1 MKIVKNTNLKS
12 SFFHFLH
19 RLGLIPQANASLLNS
34 IFTISLL
41 ALPFGYMTMKG
52 VFGILAAICL
62 IFALLILIND
72 KKSVSDFFNQKYSL
86 LIVFALLAIVLS
98 IFIGQTARGRFLL
111 DAYDGPSRLIFSLP
125 ILIAIYKLK
134 IDFGKI
140 LSLTLPLALFVIL
153 IYAKSGTHSY
163 GDRLTTHYLDPIF
176 WGNFSIIM
184 GFMCLASIE
193 KTDSVRMKL
202 FKLSGFGLGV
212 TMSILSQ
219 SRAGWVAAIALIMI
233 WLFVNRKQLTLKK
246 LALYFLLTIVAII
259 TLYLTVNTFQLR
271 IDTAITEAINWSNET
286 ETESSTGYR
295 LTMWKMTAYFF
306 SLNPWIGYGEYTSL
320 PILGDAYIQSFAD
333 YESIDTIQC
342 CGPHNEIA
350 AHILKTGLLGIT
362 ALLATYFLPVYIFA
376 QSKAHQSKSMG
387 IILCMGIFICGFG
400 TEMLGLKISYT
411 FYALLLAGL
420 LATSLW
426 KSYEQE

>member
-1 MKIVKNTNLKS
+1 M
-12 SFFHFLH
+12 
-19 RLGLIPQANASLLNS
+19 
-34 IFTISLL
+34 
-41 ALPFGYMTMKG
+41 LPFGFMTIKG

-62 IFALLILIND
+62 ILAILILMMD
-72 KKSVSDFFNQKYSL
+72 TKSVPNFFKQKYSL
-86 LIVFALLAIVLS
+86 LIVFALLSIVLS
-98 IFIGQTARGRFLL
+98 IFIGQATRGNFLL
-111 DAYDGPSRLIFSLP
+111 AAYDGPSRLFLALP
-125 ILIAIYKLK
+125 ILIAIYKNK

-140 LSLTLPLALFVIL
+140 LSLTLPLALLIIL
-153 IYAKSGTHSY
+153 VCAKSGSHSY

-193 KTDSVRMKL
+193 ETDSMAMKL
-202 FKLSGFGLGV
+202 YKLSGLWLGV

-219 SRAGWVAAIALIMI
+219 SRAGWVAAVALIVI
-233 WLFVNRKQLTLKK
+233 WLFINKKQLTLKK
-246 LALYFLLTIVAII
+246 LALYSLLTVAAL
-259 TLYLTVNTFQLR
+259 TLLYLTVNTFQSR
-271 IDTAITEAINWSNET
+271 IDTAISEVINWSNKT
-286 ETESSTGYR
+286 QTESSTGYR

-306 SLNPWIGYGEYTSL
+306 SLSPWVGYSEYTAL

-333 YESIDTIQC
+333 AESIKTIQC

-350 AHILKTGLLGIT
+350 AHILRSGFFGVA
-362 ALLATYFLPVYIFA
+362 ALLATYFLPLYIYA
-376 QSKAHQSKSMG
+376 KSKCHQIKSMG
-387 IILCMGIFICGFG
+387 IMLCMGIFICGFG

-426 KSYEQE
+426 KSHEQK

>member
-1 MKIVKNTNLKS
+1 MKS

-41 ALPFGYMTMKG
+41 ALPFGYMTVKG

-62 IFALLILIND
+62 ILALLILIVD
-72 KKSVSDFFNQKYSL
+72 TQSVSNFFNQKYSL
-86 LIVFALLAIVLS
+86 LIVFALLAIILS
-98 IFIGQTARGRFLL
+98 IFIGQATRGRFIL
-111 DAYDGPSRLIFSLP
+111 DAYDGPSRLILALP
-125 ILIAIYKLK
+125 ILIAIYKNK

-140 LSLTLPLALFVIL
+140 LSLTLPLALLVIL

-184 GFMCLASIE
+184 GLMCLASIE
-193 KTDSVRMKL
+193 ETDSVALKIY
-202 FKLSGFGLGV
+202 KLSGLGLGA

-219 SRAGWVAAIALIMI
+219 SRAGWVAAVALIVI
-233 WLFVNRKQLTLKK
+233 WLFINRKQLTLKK
-246 LALYFLLTIVAII
+246 LALYSLLTVTVLI
-259 TLYLTVNTFQLR
+259 TLYLTINTFQFR
-271 IDTAITEAINWSNET
+271 IDSAISEVVNWSNKT
-286 ETESSTGYR
+286 QTESSTGYR
-295 LTMWKMTAYFF
+295 LIMWKMTAYFF
-306 SLNPWIGYGEYTSL
+306 TLSPWHGYGEYTAL
-320 PILGDAYIQSFAD
+320 PIIGDTYVQSFAD
-333 YESIDTIQC
+333 AESIKTIQC

-350 AHILKTGLLGIT
+350 AHILRSGSLGIT
-362 ALLATYFLPVYIFA
+362 ALLATYFLPIYIFI

-426 KSYEQE
+426 KSYE

>member
-1 MKIVKNTNLKS
+1 MKS

-19 RLGLIPQANASLLNS
+19 RLGLIPQANASLLNN

-41 ALPFGYMTMKG
+41 ILPFGYMTVKG

-62 IFALLILIND
+62 ILALLILMMD
-72 KKSVSDFFNQKYSL
+72 TKSVSNFFNQKYSL
-86 LIVFALLAIVLS
+86 LILFALLAIVLS
-98 IFIGQTARGRFLL
+98 IFIGQATRGRFIL
-111 DAYDGPSRLIFSLP
+111 DAYDGPSRLIFALP

-140 LSLTLPLALFVIL
+140 LSLTLPLALLAIL

-184 GFMCLASIE
+184 GLMCLASIE
-193 KTDSVRMKL
+193 ETDSVALKL
-202 FKLSGFGLGV
+202 YKLSGLGLGA

-219 SRAGWVAAIALIMI
+219 SRAGWVAAVALIVI
-233 WLFVNRKQLTLKK
+233 WLFINRKQLTLKK
-246 LALYFLLTIVAII
+246 LAFYSLLTIAALI
-259 TLYLTVNTFQLR
+259 TLYLTVNTFQSR
-271 IDTAITEAINWSNET
+271 IDTAISEVINWSNKT
-286 ETESSTGYR
+286 QTESATGYR

-306 SLNPWIGYGEYTSL
+306 SLSPWIGYGEYTAL
-320 PILGDAYIQSFAD
+320 PILGDTYIQSFAD
-333 YESIDTIQC
+333 AESIYTIQC

-350 AHILKTGLLGIT
+350 AQILRSGLLGIT
-362 ALLATYFLPVYIFA
+362 ALLATYFLPTYIFLK
-376 QSKAHQSKSMG
+376 SKAHQSKSMG

-411 FYALLLAGL
+411 FYALLVAGL

-426 KSYEQE
+426 KSHDQK

>member
-1 MKIVKNTNLKS
+1 LKS

-41 ALPFGYMTMKG
+41 ILPFGYMTVKG

-62 IFALLILIND
+62 ILALLILIID
-72 KKSVSDFFNQKYSL
+72 TKSVSNFFNQKYSL

-98 IFIGQTARGRFLL
+98 IFIGQTIRGRFIL
-111 DAYDGPSRLIFSLP
+111 DAYDGPSRLIFALP

-140 LSLTLPLALFVIL
+140 LSLSLPLALLAIL

-184 GFMCLASIE
+184 GLMCLASIKE
-193 KTDSVRMKL
+193 TDSVAMKL
-202 FKLSGFGLGV
+202 YRLSGLGLGV

-219 SRAGWVAAIALIMI
+219 SRAGWVAAVALIVI
-233 WLFVNRKQLTLKK
+233 WLFINRKQLTLKK
-246 LALYFLLTIVAII
+246 LALYSLLTIAAII
-259 TLYLTVNTFQLR
+259 TLYLTVNTFQSR
-271 IDTAITEAINWSNET
+271 IDTAISEVINWSNKT
-286 ETESSTGYR
+286 QTESATGYR
-295 LTMWKMTAYFF
+295 LTMWKMTAHFF
-306 SLNPWIGYGEYTSL
+306 SLSPWFGHGEYTAL
-320 PILGDAYIQSFAD
+320 PILNDTYIQSFAD
-333 YESIDTIQC
+333 AESIKTIQC

-350 AHILKTGLLGIT
+350 AQILRSGLLGIT
-362 ALLATYFLPVYIFA
+362 ALLATYFIPAYIFA
-376 QSKAHQSKSMG
+376 RSKSHQSKSMG
-387 IILCMGIFICGFG
+387 VILCMGIFICGFG

-426 KSYEQE
+426 KSHEQK

>member
-1 MKIVKNTNLKS
+1 LKS

-41 ALPFGYMTMKG
+41 ALPFGYMTVKG

-62 IFALLILIND
+62 ILALLILIVD
-72 KKSVSDFFNQKYSL
+72 TQSVSNFFNQKYSL
-86 LIVFALLAIVLS
+86 LIVFALLAIILS
-98 IFIGQTARGRFLL
+98 IFIGQATRGRFIL
-111 DAYDGPSRLIFSLP
+111 DAYDGPSRLILALP
-125 ILIAIYKLK
+125 ILIAIYKNK

-140 LSLTLPLALFVIL
+140 LSLTLPLALLVIL

-184 GFMCLASIE
+184 GLMCLASIE
-193 KTDSVRMKL
+193 ETDSVALKIY
-202 FKLSGFGLGV
+202 KLSGLGLGA

-219 SRAGWVAAIALIMI
+219 SRAGWVAAVALIVI
-233 WLFVNRKQLTLKK
+233 WLFINRKQLTLKK
-246 LALYFLLTIVAII
+246 LALYSLLTVTVLI
-259 TLYLTVNTFQLR
+259 TLYLTINTFQFR
-271 IDTAITEAINWSNET
+271 IDSAISEVVNWSNKT
-286 ETESSTGYR
+286 QTESSTGYR
-295 LTMWKMTAYFF
+295 LIMWKMTAYFF
-306 SLNPWIGYGEYTSL
+306 TLSPWHGYGEYTAL
-320 PILGDAYIQSFAD
+320 PIIGDTYVQSFAD
-333 YESIDTIQC
+333 AESIKTIQC

-350 AHILKTGLLGIT
+350 AHILRSGSLGIT
-362 ALLATYFLPVYIFA
+362 ALLATYFLPIYIFI

-426 KSYEQE
+426 KSYE

>member
-1 MKIVKNTNLKS
+1 MKS
-12 SFFHFLH
+12 SLFHFLH
-19 RLGLIPQANASLLNS
+19 YLGLIPQVNASLINN

-41 ALPFGYMTMKG
+41 ILPFGYMTVKG

-62 IFALLILIND
+62 ILALIILIMD
-72 KKSVSDFFNQKYSL
+72 AKSVPNFFNQKYSL
-86 LIVFALLAIVLS
+86 LIVFALLAIFLS
-98 IFIGQTARGRFLL
+98 VFIGQAVRGRFIL
-111 DAYDGPSRLIFSLP
+111 DAYDGPSRLIFALP

-140 LSLTLPLALFVIL
+140 LSLTLPLALLAIF
-153 IYAKSGTHSY
+153 IYANSGTHNY

-184 GFMCLASIE
+184 GLICLASIQE
-193 KTDSVRMKL
+193 TDSVALKLYKL
-202 FKLSGFGLGV
+202 FGLGLGV

-219 SRAGWVAAIALIMI
+219 SRAGWVAAVVLIMI
-233 WLFVNRKQLTLKK
+233 WPFINRKRLTLNKLILFSLLIIAT
-246 LALYFLLTIVAII
+246 LAL
-259 TLYLTVNTFQLR
+259 LYLTVNSFQSR
-271 IDTAITEAINWSNET
+271 IDIAISEVINWSNRTQT
-286 ETESSTGYR
+286 ETSTGIR

-306 SLNPWIGYGEYTSL
+306 SLSPWVGYGEYSAL
-320 PILGDAYIQSFAD
+320 PALGDTYIQSFAD
-333 YESIDTIQC
+333 AESIKTIQC

-350 AHILKTGLLGIT
+350 AQILRSGLLGII
-362 ALLATYFLPVYIFA
+362 ALLANYFLPAYIFA
-376 QSKAHQSKSMG
+376 RLKAHQSKSMG
-387 IILCMGIFICGFG
+387 IILCLGIFICGFG

-426 KSYEQE
+426 KSHEQK

>member
-1 MKIVKNTNLKS
+1 MKS

-19 RLGLIPQANASLLNS
+19 RLGLIPQANISLLNS

-41 ALPFGYMTMKG
+41 ALPFGYMTVKG
-52 VFGILAAICL
+52 IFGILAAICL
-62 IFALLILIND
+62 ILALLILMID
-72 KKSVSDFFNQKYSL
+72 TKSVSNFFNQKYSL
-86 LIVFALLAIVLS
+86 LIVFALLAIFLS
-98 IFIGQTARGRFLL
+98 IFIGQAARGRYIL

-140 LSLTLPLALFVIL
+140 LSLTLPLALLAIL

-184 GFMCLASIE
+184 GLMCLASIE
-193 KTDSVRMKL
+193 ETDSVAQKL
-202 FKLSGFGLGV
+202 YKLSGLGLGV

-219 SRAGWVAAIALIMI
+219 SRAGWVAALALIVI
-233 WLFVNRKQLTLKK
+233 WLFINRKQLILKK
-246 LALYFLLTIVAII
+246 LALYSLFTIFALIL
-259 TLYLTVNTFQLR
+259 LYLTVNTLQSR
-271 IDTAITEAINWSNET
+271 IDTAISEVINWSNKT
-286 ETESSTGYR
+286 QTESSTGYR

-306 SLNPWIGYGEYTSL
+306 SLSPWVGYGEYTAL
-320 PILGDAYIQSFAD
+320 PIVGDTYIQSFAD
-333 YESIDTIQC
+333 AESIKTIQC

-350 AHILKTGLLGIT
+350 AQILRSGLLGIT
-362 ALLATYFLPVYIFA
+362 ALFATYFLPVLIFA
-376 QSKAHQSKSMG
+376 RSKAHQSKSMG

-411 FYALLLAGL
+411 FYALLVAGL

-426 KSYEQE
+426 KSHEQK

>member
-1 MKIVKNTNLKS
+1 LKS
-12 SFFHFLH
+12 FFFHFLQ

-41 ALPFGYMTMKG
+41 ALPFGFMTIKG
-52 VFGILAAICL
+52 IFGILALICL
-62 IFALLILIND
+62 ILALLILMMD
-72 KKSVSDFFNQKYSL
+72 TKSASNFFNQKYSL
-86 LIVFALLAIVLS
+86 LIVFSLLAIVLS
-98 IFIGQTARGRFLL
+98 IFIGQATRGRFILN
-111 DAYDGPSRLIFSLP
+111 AYDGPSRLIFALP

-134 IDFGKI
+134 IDFGKT
-140 LSLTLPLALFVIL
+140 LSLSLPLALLIIL
-153 IYAKSGTHSY
+153 IYAKLGTHSY

-184 GFMCLASIE
+184 GLMCLASIE
-193 KTDSVRMKL
+193 KADSVAMKL
-202 FKLSGFGLGV
+202 YKLSGLVLGA

-219 SRAGWVAAIALIMI
+219 SRAGWIAVVALIII
-233 WLFVNRKQLTLKK
+233 WLFINRKQLTLKK
-246 LALYFLLTIVAII
+246 LVFYSLLTIGALI
-259 TLYLTVNTFQLR
+259 TLYLTVNTIHSR
-271 IDTAITEAINWSNET
+271 IDIAFSEIIKWENRTQIET
-286 ETESSTGYR
+286 STGIR

-306 SLNPWIGYGEYTSL
+306 SLSPWVGYGEYAVL
-320 PILGDAYIQSFAD
+320 PILGDTYIQSFAD
-333 YESIDTIQC
+333 AESIKTIQC

-350 AHILKTGLLGIT
+350 AQILRSGLLGIT

-376 QSKAHQSKSMG
+376 QSKDHQSKSIG

-400 TEMLGLKISYT
+400 TEMLSLKISYT

-426 KSYEQE
+426 KSHEQK